1 MIPLTAPRFRL
12 PDDKTPPTPR
22 AQDARARR
30 ILPSCAILVA
40 CVIGTALGARWAAQ
54 NPSYSIWQF
63 ELAWVSLNLGA
74 TLPHIVERS
83 LHALFRP
90 RPRFMNSSIVIPGS
104 YEQIG
109 LVLTGCLLWLSTVV
123 TLVLGLMMRQ
133 PLSAIAVACATAC
146 FAYMF
151 GTSSPL
157 ADLRIAFGDRQTT
170 TLTEEGIHFHFP
182 PLLSIEEHKRNTEVW
197 VHWKDHLAIGSVDDV
212 NILFSGD
219 LTHQGRWTI
228 SSHHLGLP
236 YTGLD
241 ALMRHFGAHPEDR
254 PLLSSPEGVTLVT
267 RILKDA
273 RARLTGATEEGA
285 D

>member
-1 MIPLTAPRFRL
+1 
-12 PDDKTPPTPR
+12 
-22 AQDARARR
+22 
-30 ILPSCAILVA
+30 
-40 CVIGTALGARWAAQ
+40 
-54 NPSYSIWQF
+54 
-63 ELAWVSLNLGA
+63 
-74 TLPHIVERS
+74 
-83 LHALFRP
+83 
-90 RPRFMNSSIVIPGS
+90 MNSSIVIPGS

-123 TLVLGLMMRQ
+123 TLMLGLMMRQ

-170 TLTEEGIHFHFP
+170 TLTAEGIHFHFP

-273 RARLTGATEEGA
+273 RARLAEGAEEGA

>member
-1 MIPLTAPRFRL
+1 MVPVGV
-12 PDDKTPPTPR
+12 
-22 AQDARARR
+22 
-30 ILPSCAILVA
+30 AIVAIGIGAALVA
-40 CVIGTALGARWAAQ
+40 QWAVQ
-54 NPSYSIWQF
+54 NHRLQGSQF
-63 ELAWVSLNLGA
+63 SLTCLSLYAAA
-74 TLPHIVERS
+74 TLPNIAERS
-83 LHALFRP
+83 LHPMSRP

-123 TLVLGLMMRQ
+123 TLMLGLMMRQ

-170 TLTEEGIHFHFP
+170 TLTEEGIHFHYP

-241 ALMRHFGAHPEDR
+241 ASCVTSAHTPRTVPSYPR
-254 PLLSSPEGVTLVT
+254 PKESPW
-267 RILKDA
+267 
-273 RARLTGATEEGA
+273 
-285 D
+285 

>member
-1 MIPLTAPRFRL
+1 MVPVGV
-12 PDDKTPPTPR
+12 
-22 AQDARARR
+22 
-30 ILPSCAILVA
+30 AIVAIGIGAALVA
-40 CVIGTALGARWAAQ
+40 QWAVQ
-54 NPSYSIWQF
+54 NHRLQGSQF
-63 ELAWVSLNLGA
+63 SLTCLSLYAAA
-74 TLPHIVERS
+74 TLPNIAERS
-83 LHALFRP
+83 LHPMSRP

-109 LVLTGCLLWLSTVV
+109 LVLTSCLTWLSAAFM
-123 TLVLGLMMRQ
+123 LVWATMMRQ
-133 PLSAIAVACATAC
+133 PVFAVLTASATAVLAFFLC
-146 FAYMF
+146 
-151 GTSSPL
+151 SRRPL

-170 TLTEEGIHFHFP
+170 TLTEEGIHFHYP

>member
-1 MIPLTAPRFRL
+1 MLS
-12 PDDKTPPTPR
+12 
-22 AQDARARR
+22 
-30 ILPSCAILVA
+30 SCVILVG

-54 NPSYSIWQF
+54 IPSYSIWQF

-83 LHALFRP
+83 LHALSRP
-90 RPRFMNSSIVIPGS
+90 RPRFVNSSIVIPGS

-197 VHWKDHLAIGSVDDV
+197 VRWKDHLAIGSVDDV

-273 RARLTGATEEGA
+273 RARLTEGAEEGA

>member
-1 MIPLTAPRFRL
+1 MIPLTVPRFRL

-170 TLTEEGIHFHFP
+170 TLTEEGIHFHYP
-182 PLLSIEEHKRNTEVW
+182 PLLSTEEHKRNTEVW
-197 VHWKDHLAIGSVDDV
+197 VRWKDHLAIGSVDDV

-273 RARLTGATEEGA
+273 RARLAEGAEEGA

>member
-1 MIPLTAPRFRL
+1 MLS
-12 PDDKTPPTPR
+12 
-22 AQDARARR
+22 
-30 ILPSCAILVA
+30 SCVILVG

-54 NPSYSIWQF
+54 IPSYSIWQF

-83 LHALFRP
+83 LHAFSRP

-182 PLLSIEEHKRNTEVW
+182 PLLSTEEHKRNTEVW
-197 VHWKDHLAIGSVDDV
+197 VHWKDHLTVGSVDDV

-254 PLLSSPEGVTLVT
+254 PLLSSPEGVTLVA

-273 RARLTGATEEGA
+273 RARLAGGAEEGA

>member
-1 MIPLTAPRFRL
+1 MIPLTVPRFRL

-254 PLLSSPEGVTLVT
+254 PLLSSPEGVTLVA

-273 RARLTGATEEGA
+273 RARLTEGAEEGA

>member
-1 MIPLTAPRFRL
+1 MVPVGV
-12 PDDKTPPTPR
+12 
-22 AQDARARR
+22 
-30 ILPSCAILVA
+30 AIVAIGIGAALVA
-40 CVIGTALGARWAAQ
+40 QWAAQ
-54 NPSYSIWQF
+54 IPSYSIWQF

-83 LHALFRP
+83 LHAFSRP
-90 RPRFMNSSIVIPGS
+90 RPRFVNSSIVIPGS

-109 LVLTGCLLWLSTVV
+109 VVVTSCLTWLSTPFM
-123 TLVLGLMMRQ
+123 LVWATVMRQ
-133 PLSAIAVACATAC
+133 PVFAVLTASATAVLAFFLC
-146 FAYMF
+146 
-151 GTSSPL
+151 SRRPL

-182 PLLSIEEHKRNTEVW
+182 PLLSTEEHKRNAEVW

-212 NILFSGD
+212 NIVFSGD

-254 PLLSSPEGVTLVT
+254 PLLSSPEGVTLVA

-273 RARLTGATEEGA
+273 RARLAGGAEEGA